1 MSTIQ
6 ATTERVQKRAVGVLA
21 AYSIPLLR
29 INLGLV
35 FLIFGALKFVPGASP
50 AEDLVVRTFDALSL
64 GYVSADVALAITAIS
79 ECFIGLTLVTGKYL
93 RAGLVVMAGSMV
105 GILSPLVLFFPDLI
119 AGGPTL
125 AGQYVIKD
133 IVLVAA
139 GFVVAARTLGAHLVV
154 DDA

>member
-6 ATTERVQKRAVGVLA
+6 ATTERVQKQAAGVLA
-21 AYSIPLLR
+21 TYSIPLLR
-29 INLGLV
+29 ISLGMV

-50 AEDLVVRTFDALSL
+50 AEDLVARTFDALSL
-64 GYVSADVALAITAIS
+64 GYINADVALLVTAVA

-93 RAGLVVMAGSMV
+93 RAGLVVLAGSMV
-105 GILSPLVLFFPDLI
+105 GIMSPLVLFFPDLI

-139 GFVVAARTLGAHLVV
+139 GFVVAARTLGARMVV
-154 DDA
+154 EKS